1 MVDETRAD
9 LLKDLTPEELKVTK
23 QKLKK
28 ENDKKMLKKVE
39 ELEDEDLSDDLVV
52 DEPKEKPVIDDD
64 EDVYQK
70 KDVQDRLED
79 DEIDSAEAGFMEG
92 YDRDVEKT
100 SKKKVEDDKDE

>member
-28 ENDKKMLKKVE
+28 ENDKKWLKKIE
-39 ELEDEDLSDDLVV
+39 ELEDEDLSDDLIV
-52 DEPKEKPVIDDD
+52 DEPELEPVIDDD
-64 EDVYQK
+64 EDVYQEG
-70 KDVQDRLED
+70 DVQDRLED
-79 DEIDSAEAGFMEG
+79 DEIDDIEAGFMEG

-100 SKKKVEDDKDE
+100 SKKKAEDDEE